1 MSEIKLTVK
10 KYKSEGDLAH
20 EYNPLHNKLTSEG
33 IIEDFETEEID
44 FNLNKP
50 VNIECQ
56 PSYDGTVNLIINDDL
71 NPPRIVNTTYSVIE
85 DNKYKRI
92 LRNQTEQTNL
102 YKENKIDAQTRLF
115 RNINKIPKIEL
126 LNVAYH
132 GQLKGG
138 NYTIYLKL
146 ADNDYNKTDVVAESG
161 VISIFKGTLEKIYS
175 ISGTL
180 EDERTDKA
188 INLQIN
194 NIDTSFSKIFIYV
207 RREYSDLNGIL
218 KTETYQIKEPYKIV
232 GSSLLLTLDG
242 YEDILKIDQEEL
254 NIKYNICTGV
264 KTQAQVQ
271 NMLFFGNVQQTIV
284 ANDDLQN
291 ISYFIEAQ
299 CVQGKDIG
307 YVRPDSYTKDRTIQ
321 DIGKIEYYNPISIYY
336 SLGYWPEELYRFGI
350 VYIFTDDSISPVYN
364 LRGCKFSIE
373 NYEDNNAFDP
383 NINHLTNFKYGDNTD
398 DNNSFTRLYKDR
410 ETGEVNIIS
419 KENFFLA
426 GSSFLANTK
435 GVFKFPR
442 INIQD
447 HTSNE
452 RTTKPIGLQFT
463 LNTDLIEELL
473 KYKVK
478 GFFFVRQKRI
488 PNIIA
493 QGYSIGVDKTSYIPM
508 LFDQSEIEKNK
519 DGSIKYNG
527 MYFTE
532 SFINNKRVL
541 STSYKDRIIKTGSKQ
556 SSGLLCVDAMINP
569 QIQSMLD
576 NSEFLLTKE
585 FDFNLAHTSSFERA
599 YQIGVTKNKNNWNK
613 NILNTQSKLIYVGT
627 DIPLKYVDDYG
638 FSTRAGSSEDAKD
651 FRFFSSKN
659 YEKNNNNIVRG
670 VYCPFIGT
678 NQDLKDNA
686 IYTIRVNN
694 YSQAYE
700 TQYFKIRG
708 NDLSPFMAI
717 SPRYEISDKDLKPKT
732 VLNSEGKKVEIHWV
746 EKYITTYQLEE
757 DKWVE
762 KSKITE
768 YCEEHIDE
776 DYSTKEEIVDD
787 IKTVISYNIT
797 NKLFAQVVPT
807 VFRGDCFTATVTIR
821 INTNFIDSEVPTN
834 DLIVNPNT
842 WKDGYKGYSQTSS
855 EEWKDVN
862 RADINTVPM
871 GQWFTYK
878 CLSNYNLGLRSEN
891 RQNVEEMAL
900 MGNARS
906 FYPLQGM
913 TVAPVSK
920 IPETQLLN
928 AGYSVTLPFKKYFTQ
943 PNVPYVKDIFDTRIM
958 FSNVQIEDDFRNA
971 YRIFQ
976 GLSYKDI
983 ERQYGSI
990 VKLIALGVNLFCVFE
1005 HGCAIIPINEKALIA
1020 TTTGQSIHMYGS
1032 DVLQNQVTPVSPD
1045 YGSIWQESII
1055 RTPNGIYGVDTY
1067 AKKIWRYNDTKGFQ
1081 LISDMIVQR
1090 FLNDNIILKESD
1102 KYPIISLKNVKT
1114 HYNNYKG
1121 DVMFTFYNGD
1131 KVWNLCFNERLE
1143 KWITK
1148 YSWTPL
1154 ASENINNIFLSLDRK
1169 RASIYGIIYDN
1180 INTESG
1186 PHIEDRIG
1194 FERTCGN
1201 LWEYDN
1207 ITRTIVMKGYEFF
1220 DKFNV
1225 KITSITSSILDE
1237 NDVEHTVRFVEVP
1250 ENEYDIQC
1258 KISNVK
1264 DLSFSNYWI
1273 GTDNT
1278 EKKIGI
1284 AQQGRDL
1291 KLEVENFDE
1300 VSNLLYLKI
1309 NFEVT
1314 PFIDTT
1320 VENPD
1325 NPYINEENISEQD
1338 GENKIQALS
1347 NTIEE
1352 SIVLIRDIT
1361 NLPKA
1366 SQESY
1371 EKLLRNGFYVHGRA
1385 GIFNEIDYFDDIDDN
1400 EILPTKWYNKQ
1411 EPFEFEFVVNTP
1423 AGMHKVFDN
1432 LVIISNN
1439 VEPNSLEFELIGDIY
1454 DFNKAGIYRSEH
1466 LSKDSYWNIDGS
1478 FNELSY
1484 VREQLNREYPKG
1496 FGYSQEFNKELV
1508 TIEKDHVLGQYYL
1521 KVKQPTYNIKSVG
1534 RRLGNIEYK
1543 EDRWFTTITPI
1554 YYRNKSKDKEDNFIV
1569 SDLKT
1574 TRLRD
1579 KWIKIRIK
1587 YTGDKLVVINAIQSL
1602 LRLSYA

>member
-1 MSEIKLTVK
+1 MGKIKLTVK

-20 EYNPLHNKLTSEG
+20 EYNPLHNKLTKG
-33 IIEDFETEEID
+33 GVIEDFETDELQFD
-44 FNLNKP
+44 LNKP
-50 VNIECQ
+50 VDIECQ

-71 NPPRIVNTTYSVIE
+71 NPPRIINTTYSVIE
-85 DNKYKRI
+85 DNKYRRI

-102 YKENKIDAQTRLF
+102 YKEGLMDAQTRLF

-126 LNVAYH
+126 LNIAYH

-146 ADNDYNKTDVVAESG
+146 ADNDYNKTDVIAESG
-161 VISIFKGTLEKIYS
+161 IISVFKGTLEKIYS

-194 NIDTSFSKIFIYV
+194 NIDTSFSKVFVYV

-218 KTETYQIKEPYKIV
+218 KTETFQIKESYKIV

-242 YEDILKIDQEEL
+242 FEETLSINEEEL

-271 NMLFFGNVQQTIV
+271 NMLFFGNVQQTVV

-291 ISYFIEAQ
+291 ISYFIEAE
-299 CVQGKDIG
+299 CVKGKDIG
-307 YVRPDSYTKDRTIQ
+307 YVRPDSYTRKSTADNV
-321 DIGKIEYYNPISIYY
+321 GKIEYYNPVSIYY
-336 SLGYWPEELYRFGI
+336 SLGYWPEELYRLGI
-350 VYIFTDDSISPVYN
+350 VYIFLDDSISPVYN
-364 LRGCKFSIE
+364 LRGCKFTIE
-373 NYEDNNAFDP
+373 YYEDAFNPDK
-383 NINHLTNFKYGDNTD
+383 NHLTNFKYGASEDS
-398 DNNSFTRLYKDR
+398 NNSFTTLYKDR
-410 ETGEVNIIS
+410 NTGEVNVIS
-419 KENFFLA
+419 KEDFFLA
-426 GSSFLANTK
+426 GGSFLANTK

-442 INIQD
+442 INIQN
-447 HTSNE
+447 HIAK
-452 RTTKPIGLQFT
+452 TTEPIGLKFT
-463 LNTDLIEELL
+463 LNSDLITELSK

-488 PNIIA
+488 PNVIA
-493 QGYSIGVDKTSYIPM
+493 QGYSIGVDKVSYIPM
-508 LFDQSEIEKNK
+508 LFDQKLNDEKYQ
-519 DGSIKYNG
+519 DG

-532 SFINNKRVL
+532 SFINSKRVL

-556 SSGLLCVDAMINP
+556 SSGLLCVDAMVNP

-585 FDFNLAHTSSFERA
+585 FDFELAHTSSFERT
-599 YQIGVTKNKNNWNK
+599 YQIGVPEGESNWNK
-613 NILNTQSKLIYVGT
+613 TILNTQSKLIYIPT

-670 VYCPFIGT
+670 VYCPFVGT

-717 SPRYEISDKDLKPKT
+717 SPRYELEDKDLNK
-732 VLNSEGKKVEIHWV
+732 VLNENGSIV
-746 EKYITTYQLEE
+746 KYE
-757 DKWVE
+757 
-762 KSKITE
+762 
-768 YCEEHIDE
+768 
-776 DYSTKEEIVDD
+776 
-787 IKTVISYNIT
+787 
-797 NKLFAQVVPT
+797 VPT

-834 DLIVNPNT
+834 DMIVNPNT
-842 WKDGYKGYSQTSS
+842 WKDGYKGYSQTST
-855 EEWKDVN
+855 EDWKDIN

-920 IPETQLLN
+920 IPESQLLN
-928 AGYSVTLPFKKYFTQ
+928 AGYSTSLPFKKYFTQ
-943 PNVPYVKDIFDTRIM
+943 PNVPYVKDIFDTRVM

-983 ERQYGSI
+983 ERQYGAI
-990 VKLIALGVNLFCVFE
+990 VKLLSLGANLFCVFE

-1020 TTTGQSIHMYGS
+1020 TSTGQAIHMYGS
-1032 DVLQNQVTPVSPD
+1032 GVLQNQVTPISPD

-1067 AKKIWRYNDTKGFQ
+1067 AKKIWRYNANGFQ
-1081 LISDMIVQR
+1081 IISDMSVQR
-1090 FLNDNIILKESD
+1090 FLHDNIILQESD

-1114 HYNNYKG
+1114 HFNNYKG

-1131 KVWNLCFNERLE
+1131 KVWNLCYNERLE

-1186 PHIEDRIG
+1186 PHIEDRVG
-1194 FERTCGN
+1194 YDRTCGN
-1201 LWEYDN
+1201 LWEYND

-1225 KITSITSSILDE
+1225 RITSITSSVLDE

-1250 ENEYDIQC
+1250 ENEYDIKC
-1258 KISNVK
+1258 KISNAK
-1264 DLSFSNYWI
+1264 DLSFS
-1273 GTDNT
+1273 
-1278 EKKIGI
+1278 
-1284 AQQGRDL
+1284 
-1291 KLEVENFDE
+1291 
-1300 VSNLLYLKI
+1300 
-1309 NFEVT
+1309 
-1314 PFIDTT
+1314 
-1320 VENPD
+1320 
-1325 NPYINEENISEQD
+1325 
-1338 GENKIQALS
+1338 
-1347 NTIEE
+1347 
-1352 SIVLIRDIT
+1352 
-1361 NLPKA
+1361 
-1366 SQESY
+1366 
-1371 EKLLRNGFYVHGRA
+1371 
-1385 GIFNEIDYFDDIDDN
+1385 
-1400 EILPTKWYNKQ
+1400 
-1411 EPFEFEFVVNTP
+1411 
-1423 AGMHKVFDN
+1423 
-1432 LVIISNN
+1432 
-1439 VEPNSLEFELIGDIY
+1439 
-1454 DFNKAGIYRSEH
+1454 
-1466 LSKDSYWNIDGS
+1466 
-1478 FNELSY
+1478 
-1484 VREQLNREYPKG
+1484 
-1496 FGYSQEFNKELV
+1496 
-1508 TIEKDHVLGQYYL
+1508 QY
-1521 KVKQPTYNIKSVG
+1521 
-1534 RRLGNIEYK
+1534 
-1543 EDRWFTTITPI
+1543 
-1554 YYRNKSKDKEDNFIV
+1554 
-1569 SDLKT
+1569 
-1574 TRLRD
+1574 
-1579 KWIKIRIK
+1579 
-1587 YTGDKLVVINAIQSL
+1587 
-1602 LRLSYA
+1602 

>member
-20 EYNPLHNKLTSEG
+20 EYNPLHNKLTKEG
-33 IIEDFETEEID
+33 VIEDFETNELQFD
-44 FNLNKP
+44 LNKP
-50 VNIECQ
+50 VDIECQ

-85 DNKYKRI
+85 DNKYRRI

-102 YKENKIDAQTRLF
+102 YKEGMMDAQTRLF

-126 LNVAYH
+126 LNIAYH

-161 VISIFKGTLEKIYS
+161 IISVFKGTLEKIYS

-194 NIDTSFSKIFIYV
+194 NIDTSFAKVFVYV

-218 KTETYQIKEPYKIV
+218 KTETFQIKEPYKIV

-242 YEDILKIDQEEL
+242 FEETLAINEEEL

-271 NMLFFGNVQQTIV
+271 NMLFFGNVQQTVV

-291 ISYFIEAQ
+291 ISYFIEAE
-299 CVQGKDIG
+299 CTKGKDIG
-307 YVRPDSYTKDRTIQ
+307 YVRPDSYTRKTNLDNV
-321 DIGKIEYYNPISIYY
+321 GKIEYYNPVSIYY
-336 SLGYWPEELYRFGI
+336 SLGYWPEELYRIGI
-350 VYIFTDDSISPVYN
+350 VYIFLDDSISPVYN
-364 LRGCKFSIE
+364 LRGCKFTIE
-373 NYEDNNAFDP
+373 DYDIPFDTDR
-383 NINHLTNFKYGDNTD
+383 NHLTNFKYGTSEDS
-398 DNNSFTRLYKDR
+398 NNSFTELYKDR
-410 ETGEVNIIS
+410 KTGEVNVIS
-419 KENFFLA
+419 KEDFFLA

-442 INIQD
+442 INIQN
-447 HTSNE
+447 HEKGKEATE
-452 RTTKPIGLQFT
+452 PIGLKFT
-463 LNTDLIEELL
+463 LNSDLITELS

-488 PNIIA
+488 PNVIA
-493 QGYSIGVDKTSYIPM
+493 QGYSIGVDKVSYIPM
-508 LFDQSEIEKNK
+508 LFDQKLNDEKYQ
-519 DGSIKYNG
+519 DG

-532 SFINNKRVL
+532 SFINSKRVL

-556 SSGLLCVDAMINP
+556 SSGLLCVDAMVNP

-585 FDFNLAHTSSFERA
+585 FDFELAHTSSFERT
-599 YQIGVTKNKNNWNK
+599 YQIGVPEGESNWNK
-613 NILNTQSKLIYVGT
+613 TILNTQSKLIYIPT

-670 VYCPFIGT
+670 VYCPFVGT

-717 SPRYEISDKDLKPKT
+717 SPRYELEDKDLNK
-732 VLNSEGKKVEIHWV
+732 VLNENGSIV
-746 EKYITTYQLEE
+746 KYE
-757 DKWVE
+757 
-762 KSKITE
+762 
-768 YCEEHIDE
+768 
-776 DYSTKEEIVDD
+776 
-787 IKTVISYNIT
+787 
-797 NKLFAQVVPT
+797 VPT

-834 DLIVNPNT
+834 DMIVNPNT
-842 WKDGYKGYSQTSS
+842 WKDGYKGYSQTST
-855 EEWKDVN
+855 EDWKDIN

-920 IPETQLLN
+920 IPESQLLN
-928 AGYSVTLPFKKYFTQ
+928 AGYSTSLPFKKYFTQ
-943 PNVPYVKDIFDTRIM
+943 PNVPYVKDIFDTRVM

-983 ERQYGSI
+983 ERQYGAI
-990 VKLIALGVNLFCVFE
+990 VKLLSLGANLFCVFE

-1020 TTTGQSIHMYGS
+1020 TSTGQAIHMYGS
-1032 DVLQNQVTPVSPD
+1032 GVLQNQVTPISPD

-1055 RTPNGIYGVDTY
+1055 RTPNGIYGVDIY
-1067 AKKIWRYNDTKGFQ
+1067 AKKIWRYNANGFQ
-1081 LISDMIVQR
+1081 IISDMSVQR
-1090 FLNDNIILKESD
+1090 FLHDNIILQESD

-1114 HYNNYKG
+1114 HFNNYKG

-1131 KVWNLCFNERLE
+1131 KVWNLCYNERLE

-1186 PHIEDRIG
+1186 PHIEDRAG
-1194 FERTCGN
+1194 FNRTCGN
-1201 LWEYDN
+1201 LWEYND

-1225 KITSITSSILDE
+1225 RITSITSSVLDE
-1237 NDVEHTVRFVEVP
+1237 NDVEHTVRFTDKP
-1250 ENEYDIQC
+1250 EDPKYDIKC
-1258 KISNVK
+1258 KISNAQ
-1264 DLSFSNYWI
+1264 DLSFSQYLV
-1273 GTDNT
+1273 GDYDQDFSQ
-1278 EKKIGI
+1278 KKIGI
-1284 AQQGRDL
+1284 IQDGRDL
-1291 KLEVENFDE
+1291 KLIVNSFEEVDK
-1300 VSNLLYLKI
+1300 LLYLKI

-1314 PFIDTT
+1314 PFIDTEL
-1320 VENPD
+1320 ENTD
-1325 NPYINEENISEQD
+1325 NPYVNEENISEQD
-1338 GENKIQALS
+1338 GENKVKALS

-1361 NLPKA
+1361 DISETSKEA
-1366 SQESY
+1366 Y

-1385 GIFNEIDYFDDIDDN
+1385 GIFNEINYFDENPDN

-1423 AGMHKVFDN
+1423 AGVHKIFDN
-1432 LVIISNN
+1432 LVMISNN
-1439 VEPNSLEFELIGDIY
+1439 VEPETLEFEIIGDMY
-1454 DFNKAGIYRSEH
+1454 DFNKAGLYKSEH
-1466 LSKDSYWNIDGS
+1466 VNSDEFWDIDGNFDS
-1478 FNELSY
+1478 VGYAKKKLDLE
-1484 VREQLNREYPKG
+1484 KATAKDG
-1496 FGYSQEFNKELV
+1496 KYSQIFDKQQVE
-1508 TIEKDHVLGQYYL
+1508 IEKDHVLNQYIL
-1521 KVKQPTYNIKSVG
+1521 KVKQPIKNIKTYG

-1554 YYRNKSKDKEDNFIV
+1554 YYKDRIVGTDSSTGLKS
-1569 SDLKT
+1569 
-1574 TRLRD
+1574 TRIRD

-1587 YTGDKLVVINAIQSL
+1587 YTGEKLVVINAIQSL

>member
-1 MSEIKLTVK
+1 MGKIKLTVK

-20 EYNPLHNKLTSEG
+20 EYNPLHNKLTKG
-33 IIEDFETEEID
+33 GVIEDFETDELQFD
-44 FNLNKP
+44 LNKP
-50 VNIECQ
+50 VDIECQ

-71 NPPRIVNTTYSVIE
+71 NPPRIINTTYSVIE
-85 DNKYKRI
+85 DNKYRRI

-102 YKENKIDAQTRLF
+102 YKEGLMDAQTRLF

-126 LNVAYH
+126 LNIAYH

-146 ADNDYNKTDVVAESG
+146 ADNDYNKTDVIAESG
-161 VISIFKGTLEKIYS
+161 IISVFKGTLEKIYS

-180 EDERTDKA
+180 EGERTDKA

-194 NIDTSFSKIFIYV
+194 NIDTSFSKMFVYV

-218 KTETYQIKEPYKIV
+218 KTETFQIKEPYKIV

-242 YEDILKIDQEEL
+242 FEETLSINEEEL

-271 NMLFFGNVQQTIV
+271 NMLFFGNVQQTVV

-291 ISYFIEAQ
+291 ISYFIEAE
-299 CVQGKDIG
+299 CVKGKDIG
-307 YVRPDSYTKDRTIQ
+307 YVRPDSYTRKSTADNV
-321 DIGKIEYYNPISIYY
+321 GKIEYYNPVSIYY
-336 SLGYWPEELYRFGI
+336 SLGYWPEELYRLGI
-350 VYIFTDDSISPVYN
+350 VYIFFDDSISPVYN
-364 LRGCKFSIE
+364 LRGCKFTIE
-373 NYEDNNAFDP
+373 YYEDAFNPDK
-383 NINHLTNFKYGDNTD
+383 NHLTNFKYGASEDS
-398 DNNSFTRLYKDR
+398 NNSFTTLYKDR
-410 ETGEVNIIS
+410 NAGEVNVIS
-419 KENFFLA
+419 KEDFFLA

-442 INIQD
+442 INIQN
-447 HTSNE
+447 HIAK
-452 RTTKPIGLQFT
+452 TTEPIGLKFT
-463 LNTDLIEELL
+463 LNSDLITELSK

-488 PNIIA
+488 PNVIA
-493 QGYSIGVDKTSYIPM
+493 QGYSIGVDKVSYIPM
-508 LFDQSEIEKNK
+508 LFDQKLK
-519 DGSIKYNG
+519 TDKYQDG

-532 SFINNKRVL
+532 SFINSKRVL

-556 SSGLLCVDAMINP
+556 SSGLLCVDAMVNH

-585 FDFNLAHTSSFERA
+585 FDFELAHTSSFERT
-599 YQIGVTKNKNNWNK
+599 YQIGIPEGTSEKESNWNK
-613 NILNTQSKLIYVGT
+613 TILNTQSKLIYIPT
-627 DIPLKYVDDYG
+627 DVPLKYVDDYG

-670 VYCPFIGT
+670 VYCPFVGT

-717 SPRYEISDKDLKPKT
+717 SPRYELEDKDLNK
-732 VLNSEGKKVEIHWV
+732 VLNENGSIV
-746 EKYITTYQLEE
+746 KYE
-757 DKWVE
+757 
-762 KSKITE
+762 
-768 YCEEHIDE
+768 
-776 DYSTKEEIVDD
+776 
-787 IKTVISYNIT
+787 
-797 NKLFAQVVPT
+797 VPT
-807 VFRGDCFTATVTIR
+807 VFRGDCFTATVTTR

-834 DLIVNPNT
+834 DMIINPNT

-913 TVAPVSK
+913 TIAPVSK
-920 IPETQLLN
+920 IPESQLLN
-928 AGYSVTLPFKKYFTQ
+928 AGYSTSLPFKKYFTQ
-943 PNVPYVKDIFDTRIM
+943 PNVPYVKDIFDTRVM

-983 ERQYGSI
+983 ERQYGAI
-990 VKLIALGVNLFCVFE
+990 VKLLSSGANLFCVFE

-1020 TTTGQSIHMYGS
+1020 TSTGQAIHMYGS
-1032 DVLQNQVTPVSPD
+1032 GVLQNQVTPISPD

-1067 AKKIWRYNDTKGFQ
+1067 AKKIWRYNANGFQ
-1081 LISDMIVQR
+1081 IISDMSVQR
-1090 FLNDNIILKESD
+1090 FLHDNIILQESD

-1114 HYNNYKG
+1114 HFNNYKG

-1131 KVWNLCFNERLE
+1131 KVWNLCYNERLE

-1186 PHIEDRIG
+1186 PHIENRVG
-1194 FERTCGN
+1194 FNRTCGN
-1201 LWEYDN
+1201 LWEYNN

-1225 KITSITSSILDE
+1225 RITSITSSVLDE
-1237 NDVEHTVRFVEVP
+1237 NDVEHTVRFVEAP
-1250 ENEYDIQC
+1250 ENEYDIKC
-1258 KISNVK
+1258 KISNAK
-1264 DLSFSNYWI
+1264 DLSFSQYWI
-1273 GTDNT
+1273 GDIDQ
-1278 EKKIGI
+1278 ERLGKKIGI
-1284 AQQGRDL
+1284 IQDGKNL
-1291 KLEVENFDE
+1291 KLVVRNFEE
-1300 VSNLLYLKI
+1300 VSKLLYLKI

-1320 VENPD
+1320 IENTD
-1325 NPYINEENISEQD
+1325 NPYVNEENISEQD
-1338 GENKIQALS
+1338 GENKVKALS

-1361 NLPKA
+1361 DSETSKEA
-1366 SQESY
+1366 Y

-1385 GIFNEIDYFDDIDDN
+1385 GIFNEINYFDENPDN

-1423 AGMHKVFDN
+1423 AGVHKIFDN
-1432 LVIISNN
+1432 LVMISNN
-1439 VEPNSLEFELIGDIY
+1439 VEPETLEFEIIGDVY
-1454 DFNKAGIYRSEH
+1454 DFNKAGLYKSEH
-1466 LSKDSYWNIDGS
+1466 ANSDEFWDIDGS
-1478 FNELSY
+1478 FDSVGYAKKKLDLE
-1484 VREQLNREYPKG
+1484 KATAKDG
-1496 FGYSQEFNKELV
+1496 KYSQIFDKQQVE
-1508 TIEKDHVLGQYYL
+1508 IEKDHVLNQYIL
-1521 KVKQPTYNIKSVG
+1521 KVKQPIKNIKTYG

-1554 YYRNKSKDKEDNFIV
+1554 YYKDRIVGTDSSTGLKS
-1569 SDLKT
+1569 
-1574 TRLRD
+1574 TRIRD

-1587 YTGDKLVVINAIQSL
+1587 YTGEKLVVINAIQSL

>member
-1 MSEIKLTVK
+1 MGKIKLTVK

-20 EYNPLHNKLTSEG
+20 EYNPLHNKLTKG
-33 IIEDFETEEID
+33 GVIEDFETDELQFD
-44 FNLNKP
+44 LNKP
-50 VNIECQ
+50 VDIECQ

-71 NPPRIVNTTYSVIE
+71 NPPRIINTTYSVIE
-85 DNKYKRI
+85 DNKYRRI

-102 YKENKIDAQTRLF
+102 YKEGLMDAQTRLF

-126 LNVAYH
+126 LNIAYH

-146 ADNDYNKTDVVAESG
+146 ADNDYNKTDVIAESG
-161 VISIFKGTLEKIYS
+161 IISVFKGTLEKIYS

-194 NIDTSFSKIFIYV
+194 NIDTSFSKMFVYV

-218 KTETYQIKEPYKIV
+218 KTETFQIKEPYKIV

-242 YEDILKIDQEEL
+242 FEETLSINEEEL

-271 NMLFFGNVQQTIV
+271 NMLFFGNVQQTVV

-291 ISYFIEAQ
+291 ISYFIEAE
-299 CVQGKDIG
+299 CVKGKDIG
-307 YVRPDSYTKDRTIQ
+307 YVRPDSYTRKSTTDNV
-321 DIGKIEYYNPISIYY
+321 GKIEYYNPVSIYY
-336 SLGYWPEELYRFGI
+336 SLGYWPEELYRLGI
-350 VYIFTDDSISPVYN
+350 VYIFLDDSISPVYN
-364 LRGCKFSIE
+364 LRGCKFTIE
-373 NYEDNNAFDP
+373 YYEDAFNPDK
-383 NINHLTNFKYGDNTD
+383 NHLTNFKYGASEDS
-398 DNNSFTRLYKDR
+398 NNSFTTLYKNR
-410 ETGEVNIIS
+410 NTGEVNVIS
-419 KENFFLA
+419 KEDFFLA
-426 GSSFLANTK
+426 GGSFLANTK

-442 INIQD
+442 INIQN
-447 HTSNE
+447 HIAK
-452 RTTKPIGLQFT
+452 TTEPIGLKFT
-463 LNTDLIEELL
+463 LNSDLITELS

-488 PNIIA
+488 PNVIA
-493 QGYSIGVDKTSYIPM
+493 QGYSIGVDKVSYIPM
-508 LFDQSEIEKNK
+508 LFDQKLK
-519 DGSIKYNG
+519 TDKYQDG

-532 SFINNKRVL
+532 SFINSKRVL

-556 SSGLLCVDAMINP
+556 SSGLLCVDAMVNH

-585 FDFNLAHTSSFERA
+585 FDFELAHTSSFERT
-599 YQIGVTKNKNNWNK
+599 YQIGIPEGTSEKESNWNK
-613 NILNTQSKLIYVGT
+613 TILNTQSKLIYIPT
-627 DIPLKYVDDYG
+627 DVPLKYVDDYG
-638 FSTRAGSSEDAKD
+638 FSTRAGSSEDVKD

-659 YEKNNNNIVRG
+659 YEKDNNNIVRG
-670 VYCPFIGT
+670 VYCPFVGT

-717 SPRYEISDKDLKPKT
+717 SPRYEITDKNLKPKT
-732 VLNSEGKKVEIHWV
+732 VLESEDKEVEIHWV
-746 EKYITTYQLEE
+746 EKCITTYQFEE

-762 KSKITE
+762 KSKTIE
-768 YCEEHIDE
+768 YHEEDISD
-776 DYSTKEEIVDD
+776 DYSTKEEIVDN
-787 IKTVISYNIT
+787 IKTITSYNIT
-797 NKLFAQVVPT
+797 NKLFAYIVPT
-807 VFRGDCFTATVTIR
+807 VFRGDCFTATVTTR

-834 DLIVNPNT
+834 DMIVNPNT

-891 RQNVEEMAL
+891 RQNVDEMAL

-913 TVAPVSK
+913 TIAPVSK
-920 IPETQLLN
+920 IPESQLLN
-928 AGYSVTLPFKKYFTQ
+928 AGYSTSLPFKKYFTQ
-943 PNVPYVKDIFDTRIM
+943 PNVPYVKDIFDTRVM

-983 ERQYGSI
+983 ERQYGAI
-990 VKLIALGVNLFCVFE
+990 VKLLSLGANLFCVFE

-1020 TTTGQSIHMYGS
+1020 TSTGQAIHMYGS
-1032 DVLQNQVTPVSPD
+1032 GVLQNQVTPISPD

-1067 AKKIWRYNDTKGFQ
+1067 AKKIWRYNANGFQ
-1081 LISDMIVQR
+1081 IISDMSVQR
-1090 FLNDNIILKESD
+1090 FLHDNIILQESD

-1114 HYNNYKG
+1114 HFNNYKG

-1131 KVWNLCFNERLE
+1131 KVWNLCYNERLE

-1186 PHIEDRIG
+1186 PHIEDRVG
-1194 FERTCGN
+1194 YDRTCGN
-1201 LWEYDN
+1201 LWEYND
-1207 ITRTIVMKGYEFF
+1207 ITRTIIMKGYEFF

-1225 KITSITSSILDE
+1225 RITSITSSVLDE

-1250 ENEYDIQC
+1250 ENEYDIKC
-1258 KISNVK
+1258 KISNAK
-1264 DLSFSNYWI
+1264 DLSFSQYWI
-1273 GTDNT
+1273 GDIDQ
-1278 EKKIGI
+1278 ERLGKKIGI
-1284 AQQGRDL
+1284 IQDGKNL
-1291 KLEVENFDE
+1291 KLVVRNFEE
-1300 VSNLLYLKI
+1300 VSKLLYLKI

-1320 VENPD
+1320 IENTD
-1325 NPYINEENISEQD
+1325 NPYVNEENISEQD
-1338 GENKIQALS
+1338 GENKVKALS

-1361 NLPKA
+1361 ELPKE
-1366 SQESY
+1366 SQEAY

-1385 GIFNEIDYFDDIDDN
+1385 GIFNEINYFDENPDN

-1423 AGMHKVFDN
+1423 AGVHKIFDN
-1432 LVIISNN
+1432 LVMISNN
-1439 VEPNSLEFELIGDIY
+1439 VEPETLEFEIIGDVY
-1454 DFNKAGIYRSEH
+1454 DFNKAGLYKSEH
-1466 LSKDSYWNIDGS
+1466 ANSDEFWDIDGS
-1478 FNELSY
+1478 FDSVGYAKKKLDLE
-1484 VREQLNREYPKG
+1484 KATAKDG
-1496 FGYSQEFNKELV
+1496 KYSQIFDKQQVE
-1508 TIEKDHVLGQYYL
+1508 IEKDHVLNQYIL
-1521 KVKQPTYNIKSVG
+1521 KVKQPIKNIKTYG

-1554 YYRNKSKDKEDNFIV
+1554 YYKDRIVGTDSSTGLKS
-1569 SDLKT
+1569 
-1574 TRLRD
+1574 TRIRD

-1587 YTGDKLVVINAIQSL
+1587 YTGEKLVVINAIQSL

>member
-1 MSEIKLTVK
+1 
-10 KYKSEGDLAH
+10 
-20 EYNPLHNKLTSEG
+20 
-33 IIEDFETEEID
+33 
-44 FNLNKP
+44 
-50 VNIECQ
+50 
-56 PSYDGTVNLIINDDL
+56 
-71 NPPRIVNTTYSVIE
+71 
-85 DNKYKRI
+85 
-92 LRNQTEQTNL
+92 
-102 YKENKIDAQTRLF
+102 
-115 RNINKIPKIEL
+115 
-126 LNVAYH
+126 
-132 GQLKGG
+132 
-138 NYTIYLKL
+138 
-146 ADNDYNKTDVVAESG
+146 
-161 VISIFKGTLEKIYS
+161 
-175 ISGTL
+175 
-180 EDERTDKA
+180 
-188 INLQIN
+188 
-194 NIDTSFSKIFIYV
+194 
-207 RREYSDLNGIL
+207 
-218 KTETYQIKEPYKIV
+218 
-232 GSSLLLTLDG
+232 
-242 YEDILKIDQEEL
+242 
-254 NIKYNICTGV
+254 
-264 KTQAQVQ
+264 
-271 NMLFFGNVQQTIV
+271 MLFFGNVQQTVV

-291 ISYFIEAQ
+291 ISYFIEAE
-299 CVQGKDIG
+299 CVKGKDIG
-307 YVRPDSYTKDRTIQ
+307 YVRPDSYTRKSTADNV
-321 DIGKIEYYNPISIYY
+321 GKIEYYNPVSIYY
-336 SLGYWPEELYRFGI
+336 SLGYWPEELYRLGI
-350 VYIFTDDSISPVYN
+350 VYIFLDDSISPVYN
-364 LRGCKFSIE
+364 LRGCKFTIE
-373 NYEDNNAFDP
+373 YYEDAFNPDK
-383 NINHLTNFKYGDNTD
+383 NHLTNFKYGASEDS
-398 DNNSFTRLYKDR
+398 NNSFTTLYKDR
-410 ETGEVNIIS
+410 NTGEVNVIS
-419 KENFFLA
+419 KEDFFLA
-426 GSSFLANTK
+426 GGSFLANTK

-442 INIQD
+442 INIQN
-447 HTSNE
+447 HIAKK
-452 RTTKPIGLQFT
+452 TTEPIGLKFT
-463 LNTDLIEELL
+463 LNSDLITELSK

-488 PNIIA
+488 PNVIA
-493 QGYSIGVDKTSYIPM
+493 QGYSIGVDKVSYIPM
-508 LFDQSEIEKNK
+508 LFDQKLNDEKYQ
-519 DGSIKYNG
+519 DG

-532 SFINNKRVL
+532 SFINSKRVL

-556 SSGLLCVDAMINP
+556 SSGLLCVDAMVNP

-585 FDFNLAHTSSFERA
+585 FDFELAHTSSFERT
-599 YQIGVTKNKNNWNK
+599 YQIGVPEGESNWNK
-613 NILNTQSKLIYVGT
+613 TILNTQSKLIYIPT

-670 VYCPFIGT
+670 VYCPFVGT

-717 SPRYEISDKDLKPKT
+717 SPRYELEDKDLNK
-732 VLNSEGKKVEIHWV
+732 VLNENGSIV
-746 EKYITTYQLEE
+746 KYE
-757 DKWVE
+757 
-762 KSKITE
+762 
-768 YCEEHIDE
+768 
-776 DYSTKEEIVDD
+776 
-787 IKTVISYNIT
+787 
-797 NKLFAQVVPT
+797 VPT

-834 DLIVNPNT
+834 DMIVNPNT
-842 WKDGYKGYSQTSS
+842 WKDGYKGYSQTST
-855 EEWKDVN
+855 EDWKDIN

-920 IPETQLLN
+920 IPESQLLN
-928 AGYSVTLPFKKYFTQ
+928 AGYSTSLPFKKYFTQ
-943 PNVPYVKDIFDTRIM
+943 PNVPYVKDIFDTRVM

-983 ERQYGSI
+983 ERQYGAI
-990 VKLIALGVNLFCVFE
+990 VKLLSLGANLFCVFE

-1020 TTTGQSIHMYGS
+1020 TSTGQAIHMYGS
-1032 DVLQNQVTPVSPD
+1032 GVLQNQVTPISPD

-1067 AKKIWRYNDTKGFQ
+1067 AKKIWRYNANGFQ
-1081 LISDMIVQR
+1081 IISDMSVQR
-1090 FLNDNIILKESD
+1090 FLHDNIILQESD

-1114 HYNNYKG
+1114 HFNNYKG

-1131 KVWNLCFNERLE
+1131 KVWNLCYNERLE

-1186 PHIEDRIG
+1186 PHIEDRVG
-1194 FERTCGN
+1194 YDRTCGN
-1201 LWEYDN
+1201 LWEYND

-1225 KITSITSSILDE
+1225 RITSITSSVLDE

-1250 ENEYDIQC
+1250 ENEYDIKC
-1258 KISNVK
+1258 KISNAK
-1264 DLSFSNYWI
+1264 DLSFSQYWI
-1273 GTDNT
+1273 GDIDQ
-1278 EKKIGI
+1278 ERLGKKIGI
-1284 AQQGRDL
+1284 IQDGKNL
-1291 KLEVENFDE
+1291 KLVVRNFEE
-1300 VSNLLYLKI
+1300 VSKLLYLKI

-1320 VENPD
+1320 IENTD
-1325 NPYINEENISEQD
+1325 NPYVNEENISEQD
-1338 GENKIQALS
+1338 GENKVKALS

-1361 NLPKA
+1361 ELPKE
-1366 SQESY
+1366 SQEAY

-1385 GIFNEIDYFDDIDDN
+1385 GIFNEINYFDENPDN

-1423 AGMHKVFDN
+1423 AGVHKIFDN
-1432 LVIISNN
+1432 LVMISNN
-1439 VEPNSLEFELIGDIY
+1439 VEPETLEFEIIGDVY
-1454 DFNKAGIYRSEH
+1454 DFNKAGLYKSEH
-1466 LSKDSYWNIDGS
+1466 ANSDEFWDINGS
-1478 FNELSY
+1478 FDSVGYAKKKLDLE
-1484 VREQLNREYPKG
+1484 KATAKDG
-1496 FGYSQEFNKELV
+1496 KYSQIFDKQQVE
-1508 TIEKDHVLGQYYL
+1508 IEKDHVLNQYIL
-1521 KVKQPTYNIKSVG
+1521 KVKQPIKNIKTYG

-1554 YYRNKSKDKEDNFIV
+1554 YYKDRIVGTDSSTGLKS
-1569 SDLKT
+1569 
-1574 TRLRD
+1574 TRIRD

-1587 YTGDKLVVINAIQSL
+1587 YTGEKLVVINAIQSL

>member
-1 MSEIKLTVK
+1 MGKIKLTVK

-20 EYNPLHNKLTSEG
+20 EYNPLHNKLTKG
-33 IIEDFETEEID
+33 GVIEDFETDELQFD
-44 FNLNKP
+44 LNKP
-50 VNIECQ
+50 VDIECQ

-71 NPPRIVNTTYSVIE
+71 NPPRIINTTYSVIE
-85 DNKYKRI
+85 DNKYRRI

-102 YKENKIDAQTRLF
+102 YKEGLMDAQTRLF

-126 LNVAYH
+126 LNIAYH

-146 ADNDYNKTDVVAESG
+146 ADNDYNKTDVIAESG
-161 VISIFKGTLEKIYS
+161 IISVFKGTLEKIYS

-180 EDERTDKA
+180 EGERTDKA

-194 NIDTSFSKIFIYV
+194 NIDTSFSKMFVYV

-218 KTETYQIKEPYKIV
+218 KTETFQIKEPYKIV

-242 YEDILKIDQEEL
+242 FEETLSINEEEL

-271 NMLFFGNVQQTIV
+271 NMLFFGNVQQTVV

-291 ISYFIEAQ
+291 ISYFIEAE
-299 CVQGKDIG
+299 CVKGKDIG
-307 YVRPDSYTKDRTIQ
+307 YVRPDSYTRKSTADNV
-321 DIGKIEYYNPISIYY
+321 GKIEYYNPVSIYY
-336 SLGYWPEELYRFGI
+336 SLGYWPEELYRLGI
-350 VYIFTDDSISPVYN
+350 VYIFLDDSISPVYN
-364 LRGCKFSIE
+364 LRGCKFTIE
-373 NYEDNNAFDP
+373 YYEDAFNPDK
-383 NINHLTNFKYGDNTD
+383 NHLTNFKYGASEDS
-398 DNNSFTRLYKDR
+398 NNSFTTLYKDR
-410 ETGEVNIIS
+410 NTGEVNVIS
-419 KENFFLA
+419 KEDFFLA

-442 INIQD
+442 INIQN
-447 HTSNE
+447 HIAK
-452 RTTKPIGLQFT
+452 TTEPIGLKFT
-463 LNTDLIEELL
+463 LNSDLITELS

-488 PNIIA
+488 PNVIA
-493 QGYSIGVDKTSYIPM
+493 QGYSIGVDKVSYIPM
-508 LFDQSEIEKNK
+508 LFDQKLK
-519 DGSIKYNG
+519 TDKYQDG

-532 SFINNKRVL
+532 SFINSKRVL

-556 SSGLLCVDAMINP
+556 SSGLLCVDAMVNH

-585 FDFNLAHTSSFERA
+585 FDFELAHTSSFERT
-599 YQIGVTKNKNNWNK
+599 YQIGIPEGTSEKESNWNK
-613 NILNTQSKLIYVGT
+613 TILNTQSKLIYIPT
-627 DIPLKYVDDYG
+627 DVPLKYVDDYG

-670 VYCPFIGT
+670 VYCPFVGT

-717 SPRYEISDKDLKPKT
+717 SPRYELEDKDLNK
-732 VLNSEGKKVEIHWV
+732 VLNENGSIV
-746 EKYITTYQLEE
+746 KYE
-757 DKWVE
+757 
-762 KSKITE
+762 
-768 YCEEHIDE
+768 
-776 DYSTKEEIVDD
+776 
-787 IKTVISYNIT
+787 
-797 NKLFAQVVPT
+797 VPT
-807 VFRGDCFTATVTIR
+807 VFRGDCFTATVTTR

-834 DLIVNPNT
+834 DMIVNPNT

-913 TVAPVSK
+913 TIAPVSK
-920 IPETQLLN
+920 IPESQLLN
-928 AGYSVTLPFKKYFTQ
+928 AGYSTSLPFKKYFTQ
-943 PNVPYVKDIFDTRIM
+943 PNVPYVKDIFDTRVM

-983 ERQYGSI
+983 ERQYGAI
-990 VKLIALGVNLFCVFE
+990 VKLLSLGANLFCVFE

-1020 TTTGQSIHMYGS
+1020 TSTGQAIHMYGS
-1032 DVLQNQVTPVSPD
+1032 GVLQNQVTPISPD

-1067 AKKIWRYNDTKGFQ
+1067 AKKIWRYNANGFQ
-1081 LISDMIVQR
+1081 IISDMSVQR
-1090 FLNDNIILKESD
+1090 FLHDNIILQESD

-1114 HYNNYKG
+1114 HFNNYKG

-1131 KVWNLCFNERLE
+1131 KVWNLCYNERLE

-1186 PHIEDRIG
+1186 PHIEDRVG
-1194 FERTCGN
+1194 FNRTCGN
-1201 LWEYDN
+1201 LWEYNN

-1225 KITSITSSILDE
+1225 RITSITSSVLDE
-1237 NDVEHTVRFVEVP
+1237 NDVEHTVRFVEAP
-1250 ENEYDIQC
+1250 ENEYDIKC
-1258 KISNVK
+1258 KISNAK
-1264 DLSFSNYWI
+1264 DLSFSQYWI
-1273 GTDNT
+1273 GDIDQ
-1278 EKKIGI
+1278 ERLGKKIGI
-1284 AQQGRDL
+1284 IQDGKNL
-1291 KLEVENFDE
+1291 KLVVRNFEE
-1300 VSNLLYLKI
+1300 VSKLLYLKI

-1320 VENPD
+1320 IENTD
-1325 NPYINEENISEQD
+1325 NPYVNEENISEQD
-1338 GENKIQALS
+1338 GENKVKALS

-1361 NLPKA
+1361 DSETSKEA
-1366 SQESY
+1366 Y

-1385 GIFNEIDYFDDIDDN
+1385 GIFNEINYFDENPDN

-1423 AGMHKVFDN
+1423 AGVHKIFDN
-1432 LVIISNN
+1432 LVMISNN
-1439 VEPNSLEFELIGDIY
+1439 VEPETLEFEIIGDVY
-1454 DFNKAGIYRSEH
+1454 DFNKAGLYKSEH
-1466 LSKDSYWNIDGS
+1466 ANSDEFWDIDGS
-1478 FNELSY
+1478 FDSVGYAKKKLDLE
-1484 VREQLNREYPKG
+1484 KATAKDG
-1496 FGYSQEFNKELV
+1496 KYSQIFDKQQVE
-1508 TIEKDHVLGQYYL
+1508 IEKDHVLNQYIL
-1521 KVKQPTYNIKSVG
+1521 KVKQPIKNIKTYG

-1554 YYRNKSKDKEDNFIV
+1554 YYKDRIVGTDSSTGLKS
-1569 SDLKT
+1569 
-1574 TRLRD
+1574 TRIRD

-1587 YTGDKLVVINAIQSL
+1587 YTGEKLVVINAIQSL

>member
-1 MSEIKLTVK
+1 MSKIKLTVK
-10 KYKSEGDLAH
+10 KYLSEGDLAH
-20 EYNPLHNKLTSEG
+20 EYNPLHNKLTEEG
-33 IIEDFETEEID
+33 IIEDFETNEID

-50 VNIECQ
+50 INIECQ

-85 DNKYKRI
+85 DNRYRRI

-102 YKENKIDAQTRLF
+102 YKEGKIDAQTRLF

-126 LNVAYH
+126 LNITYH

-146 ADNDYNKTDVVAESG
+146 ADNNYNKTDIVAESG
-161 VISIFKGTLEKIYS
+161 IISIFKGTLEKIYS

-180 EDERTDKA
+180 ENERTDKA
-188 INLQIN
+188 INIQIN
-194 NIDTSFSKIFIYV
+194 NIDTSFSKLFVYIK
-207 RREYSDLNGIL
+207 REYSDLNGVL
-218 KTETYQIKEPYKIV
+218 KSETYQIKEPYKIIS
-232 GSSLLLTLDG
+232 SSLLLTLDG
-242 YEDILKIDQEEL
+242 YEELVAIDQEEL
-254 NIKYNICTGV
+254 NVKYNICTGV

-271 NMLFFGNVQQTIV
+271 NMLFFGNIQQTIV

-291 ISYFIEAQ
+291 ISYFIEAE

-307 YVRPDSYTKDRTIQ
+307 FVNPLEYSRRKQTDN
-321 DIGKIEYYNPISIYY
+321 IGKIEYYNPISIYY

-350 VYIFTDDSISPVYN
+350 VYIFKDDSVSPVYN
-364 LRGCKFSIE
+364 LRGCKFIKNNLETQSEDHLVNFVYGKSISEE
-373 NYEDNNAFDP
+373 NNGFTTLYDKEGKMNVINKED
-383 NINHLTNFKYGDNTD
+383 
-398 DNNSFTRLYKDR
+398 
-410 ETGEVNIIS
+410 
-419 KENFFLA
+419 FFLA
-426 GSSFLANTK
+426 GSSFLSNTK

-442 INIQD
+442 IQIQNYKD
-447 HTSNE
+447 Q
-452 RTTKPIGLQFT
+452 TTCPIGINFKVNQ
-463 LNTDLIEELL
+463 DLVIEL
-473 KYKVK
+473 KKYDVK

-508 LFDQSEIEKNK
+508 LFNQDDTEDSQYPLGK
-519 DGSIKYNG
+519 
-527 MYFTE
+527 YFTE
-532 SFINNKRVL
+532 SFINSKRIL
-541 STSYKDRIIKTGSKQ
+541 STTYKDRIIKTGSKQ
-556 SSGLLCVDAMINP
+556 SSGLLCLDANVNK

-585 FDFNLAHTSSFERA
+585 YQFNLTKNSTFERA
-599 YQIGVTKNKNNWNK
+599 HSIKIPSEDNWEK
-613 NILNTQSKLIYVGT
+613 GISNTQSKLIYIDT

-638 FSTRAGSSEDAKD
+638 FSTRAGSAEDVKD

-670 VYCPFIGT
+670 VYCPFVGT

-717 SPRYEISDKDLKPKT
+717 SPRYELTDSELHKT
-732 VLNSEGKKVEIHWV
+732 YNLYKKTIINDSEKVELIESGV
-746 EKYITTYQLEE
+746 LSIDRTKYTDTETEKYYLDEVYSYIT
-757 DKWVE
+757 
-762 KSKITE
+762 
-768 YCEEHIDE
+768 
-776 DYSTKEEIVDD
+776 
-787 IKTVISYNIT
+787 
-797 NKLFAQVVPT
+797 PT

-842 WKDGYKGYSQTSS
+842 WKDGYKGYSQTSTS
-855 EEWKDVN
+855 EWKDIN
-862 RADINTVPM
+862 RADVNSVPM

-913 TVAPVSK
+913 TVAPVNK
-920 IPETQLLN
+920 IPESELLN
-928 AGYSVTLPFKKYFTQ
+928 AGYSVSLPFKKYFTQ

-958 FSNVQIEDDFRNA
+958 FSDVQVEDDFRNA

-976 GLSYKDI
+976 GLDYKDI
-983 ERQYGSI
+983 ERQYGAI
-990 VKLIALGVNLFCVFE
+990 VKLIPYGTNLFCVFE
-1005 HGCAIIPINEKALIA
+1005 HGCAIIPINEKALFA
-1020 TTTGQSIHMYGS
+1020 TTTGQSIHAYGAG
-1032 DVLQNQVTPVSPD
+1032 VLQNQVTPVSPD
-1045 YGSIWQESII
+1045 FGSIWQESII
-1055 RTPNGIYGVDTY
+1055 RTPNAIYGVDTY
-1067 AKKIWRYNDTKGFQ
+1067 AKKIWRYNDAKGFQ

-1090 FLNDNIILKESD
+1090 FLNDNIILAESD
-1102 KYPIISLKNVKT
+1102 KYPTISLRNVKT
-1114 HYNNYKG
+1114 HFNNYKG

-1169 RASIYGIIYDN
+1169 RASLYGIIYDN

-1186 PHIEDRIG
+1186 AHIEDRKG
-1194 FERTCGN
+1194 YDRACGN
-1201 LWEYDN
+1201 LWEYNN

-1225 KITSITSSILDE
+1225 RIKSITSSLLDKD
-1237 NDVEHTVRFVEVP
+1237 NVEHEIRFTENP
-1250 ENEYDIQC
+1250 ENEYDIKC
-1258 KISNVK
+1258 KIFNDENLTYSRYIIDYKEDDIDPNMNSK
-1264 DLSFSNYWI
+1264 QIYI
-1273 GTDNT
+1273 GQDGKNL
-1278 EKKIGI
+1278 I
-1284 AQQGRDL
+1284 
-1291 KLEVENFDE
+1291 LEVTNFE
-1300 VSNLLYLKI
+1300 EISKLLYLKI

-1314 PFIDTT
+1314 PYIDTT
-1320 VENPD
+1320 ISSENK
-1325 NPYINEENISEQD
+1325 NPYVNEENISTTT
-1338 GENKIQALS
+1338 GENKVQALS

-1352 SIVLIRDIT
+1352 SIVLIRDVQST
-1361 NLPKA
+1361 EVDRD
-1366 SQESY
+1366 QY

-1385 GIFNEIDYFDDIDDN
+1385 GIFNEINYFDDIDDN

-1423 AGMHKVFDN
+1423 GGMHKVFDN
-1432 LVIISNN
+1432 LVLISNN

-1454 DFNKAGIYRSEH
+1454 DFNKEGIYRSEH
-1466 LSKDSYWNIDGS
+1466 LSTDSYWNSDGS
-1478 FNELSY
+1478 FNEIAY
-1484 VREQLNREYPKG
+1484 VKEQLNREYPNNSK
-1496 FGYSQEFNKELV
+1496 YSQQFNKELV

-1521 KVKQPTYNIKSVG
+1521 KVKQPIYNIKSVG

-1554 YYRNKSKDKEDNFIV
+1554 YYRNKSKDENNNFTI
-1569 SDLKT
+1569 SNLKS

-1587 YTGDKLVVINAIQSL
+1587 YTGEKLVVINAIQSL